1 MSDDLTLELEKVVRE
16 AGGSGCGFSDLSD
29 LQDLPYPGL
38 TRGVTVLLALAPAII
53 AAMGEGPTRDYHDE
67 YERAN
72 KELARIG
79 FEVVRF
85 LEKAGYR
92 AGLID
97 PTTQE
102 YDEGTLSAPFPHKTA
117 ALRAGVGWI
126 GKCDLLVTE
135 EFGSAFRMCT
145 IFTDAPLTPGDPS
158 RESRCGPCTDC
169 VLACPVKAPT
179 GKDWMEGVYRDEL
192 VDIFA
197 CNRYARKLSAD
208 NGWSHVICGICI
220 QACPW
225 TRRYINSRSVP

>member
-53 AAMGEGPTRDYHDE
+53 AAIGEGPTRDYHDE

-126 GKCDLLVTE
+126 GKMCIRDRYNMPEAVHVRHILVGSE
-135 EFGSAFRMCT
+135 EVMRMALKISSESS
-145 IFTDAPLTPGDPS
+145 IF
-158 RESRCGPCTDC
+158 
-169 VLACPVKAPT
+169 
-179 GKDWMEGVYRDEL
+179 
-192 VDIFA
+192 I
-197 CNRYARKLSAD
+197 
-208 NGWSHVICGICI
+208 
-220 QACPW
+220 
-225 TRRYINSRSVP
+225 